1 MPDTSPRAV
10 IERYRT
16 GRQALIDA
24 LLYGG
29 TPTECL
35 AAIAWL
41 GSAAGEAHRRREAGK
56 GRFDLKRHRR
66 RLRPRVRQEDLARAI
81 GVSRTAVGRWERE
94 KRVPQRWAQRA
105 LAPLLG

>member
-66 RLRPRVRQEDLARAI
+66 RLRPRVRQEDLMLPIALPQSRRTYVPDPYRPLDPGSSAI
-81 GVSRTAVGRWERE
+81 VRIVGR
-94 KRVPQRWAQRA
+94 
-105 LAPLLG
+105 